1 MPRASSKPYGEKI
14 MSGHSKWASIKHK
27 KAAADAKRGQIFT
40 KLIREITVAAKNGGG
55 DPETNPRLRTAIQS
69 AKTANM
75 PADNIERAIKKGTG
89 ELEGVTY
96 EEATYEGYGPNGV
109 AILVH
114 CLTDNKNRTASEI
127 RSIFGKVGGSMAG
140 AGSVA
145 WIFEKKGLIVV
156 SAKSAT
162 EDALMEIA
170 LAAGAEDLSRAEDK
184 FEITADPHDFEKVR
198 HALELAKV
206 PIESSQL
213 TMIPKNQVPL
223 SADGSRTVLKL
234 IDALEEHDDVQNVYA
249 NFDIPDEV
257 MKEIA

>member
-1 MPRASSKPYGEKI
+1 

-40 KLIREITVAAKNGGG
+40 KIIREITVAARNGGG
-55 DPETNPRLRTAIQS
+55 DPDTNPRLRTAVQS
-69 AKTANM
+69 ARAANM
-75 PADNIERAIKKGTG
+75 PAENIDRAVKKGTG

-96 EEATYEGYGPNGV
+96 EEVTYEGYGPHSV
-109 AILVH
+109 AVLVQ

-127 RSIFGKVGGSMAG
+127 RNIFGKMGGSMAG

-156 SAKSAT
+156 PERGVS
-162 EDALMEIA
+162 EDALMEIV
-170 LAAGAEDLSRAEDK
+170 LAQGGEDMTQAADK
-184 FEITADPHDFEKVR
+184 FEITSRPHELEKIKE
-198 HALELAKV
+198 ALEKAKV
-206 PIESSQL
+206 PIESAQVTL
-213 TMIPKNQVPL
+213 IPKNQVPITEE
-223 SADGSRTVLKL
+223 AARAVLKL
-234 IDALEEHDDVQNVYA
+234 VDALEDHDDVQSVYA